1 MGIRRKVT
9 IGFACLAALVAG
21 AGVVSFFE
29 LRHIGTETRLI
40 LDESNRN
47 MTISRE
53 LLDGAEMLHLALLHD
68 YTVGSFNGG
77 NDSLYTAGRRLF
89 ADALAKGHEAGQTAM
104 DGIQAAYSRYE
115 GVVREYF
122 TSGAYFES
130 DWLKTNYWTT
140 YMRLTDAIKEYM
152 TGAEY
157 NLGTH
162 AAVLRHNAYRAITPS
177 LVTLGVVLLLL
188 VLLLYFIDIYYMK
201 PVVAM
206 NRSVKGWLSS
216 AAPFNAK
223 VEGKDETG
231 ELKENIMEL
240 IARIKKSAVKIEN

>member
-21 AGVVSFFE
+21 SGAVSFFE
-29 LRHIGTETRLI
+29 LQYIGAETRRI
-40 LDESNRN
+40 LDDSNRN

-68 YTVGSFNGG
+68 YTLGSLSGG
-77 NDSLYTAGRRLF
+77 NDSLYTAGRKLF
-89 ADALAKGHEAGQTAM
+89 ADALAKGHEAGETAI
-104 DGIQAAYSRYE
+104 DGIEAAYAGYE
-115 GVVREYF
+115 VVVRGYF

-130 DWLKTNYWTT
+130 DWLKTNYWTA

-162 AAVLRHNAYRAITPS
+162 AAFLRHNAYRAITPS

-206 NRSVKGWLSS
+206 NRSVEGWLSS
-216 AAPFNAK
+216 GTPFNAK
-223 VEGKDETG
+223 VDGRDETG

-240 IARIKKSAVKIEN
+240 IARIKRSSTKIDN